1 MVDEKSSPA
10 AKAAE
15 PKPAEKSEAKAAK
28 IPDVKP
34 APEGVGESS
43 DPAVHKL
50 LADRATYE
58 SNRETLVP
66 TEGDADAVKAI
77 DEQIA
82 AVDKQL
88 GELGYK

>member
-1 MVDEKSSPA
+1 MVDEKSPA
-10 AKAAE
+10 KPAYEA
-15 PKPAEKSEAKAAK
+15 KPAEKPAEKAAK
-28 IPDVKP
+28 VPDVKA

-50 LADRATYE
+50 LADRQALE

-66 TEGDADAVKAI
+66 SQPDADAVKAI

-82 AVDKQL
+82 EVDKQL

>member
-1 MVDEKSSPA
+1 MSDEKSSPA
-10 AKAAE
+10 AKPAE
-15 PKPAEKSEAKAAK
+15 KPAEAKAEK
-28 IPDVKP
+28 IPPVKP

-50 LADRATYE
+50 LADRLAYE

-82 AVDKQL
+82 EVDKQL

>member
-1 MVDEKSSPA
+1 MSEEKSP

-15 PKPAEKSEAKAAK
+15 PKPEAKAAK
-28 IPDVKP
+28 SAVKP

-50 LADRATYE
+50 LADRQALE
-58 SNRETLVP
+58 LNRETLVP
-66 TEGDADAVKAI
+66 SEPDAEAVKAI

-82 AVDKQL
+82 EVDKQL

>member
-1 MVDEKSSPA
+1 MSDEKSPA
-10 AKAAE
+10 AKSAE
-15 PKPAEKSEAKAAK
+15 SKPAEAKVEK
-28 IPDVKP
+28 IPAVKP

-50 LADRATYE
+50 LADRQALE

-66 TEGDADAVKAI
+66 QPDPDAIKAI
-77 DEQIA
+77 DDQIA
-82 AVDKQL
+82 EVDKQL

>member
-1 MVDEKSSPA
+1 MSDEKNPA
-10 AKAAE
+10 AK
-15 PKPAEKSEAKAAK
+15 PAEAKAEKQAGK

-50 LADRATYE
+50 LADRQTYE
-58 SNRETLVP
+58 TNRETLVP
-66 TEGDADAVKAI
+66 SEGDADAVKAI

-82 AVDKQL
+82 AIDEQL